1 MFFSSNDE
9 THAIINFSSNLTISM
24 RVLQEQILL
33 ITIYEYVEKEEH
45 DAKALFS
52 GLLWKEV
59 TLNMDTRN
67 IEIIQ

>member
-52 GLLWKEV
+52 SLL
-59 TLNMDTRN
+59 
-67 IEIIQ
+67 